1 MSVDTMRAI
10 VMRAPGGPE
19 VLEVRQVPR
28 PAVRDGEVRV
38 RVATSGINRADLM
51 QRRGLYPAPAGW
63 PNDILGL
70 EFSGH
75 VEALGAGADEAEGA
89 DGFEIGQAVMGL
101 VGGGGYAEYVTVP
114 ARQLLPTPAGLDVVT
129 AGALPEA
136 FLTAF
141 DALNL
146 QMQVKAGETVL
157 IHAVGSGV
165 GTAAL
170 QLAHA
175 SGARTLGTARTA
187 AKLEAARGLGLDEP
201 LHVEGPGWHERV
213 LSLTGGRG
221 VDVIID
227 LVGAPYLADNLAS
240 LTTRGRMIVVGVPGG
255 RAAEIDLR
263 GLMAR
268 RASITG
274 TVLRARPDEEKAAL
288 AQEARRRLIPQF
300 ERRALRPVLER
311 TWTPA
316 QAAEAHAFMEA
327 NRNFGKLLIDW
338 TGD

>member
-28 PAVRDGEVRV
+28 PVLRDGEVRV

-51 QRRGLYPAPAGW
+51 QRRGLYPAPPGW
-63 PNDILGL
+63 PSEILGL
-70 EFSGH
+70 EFSGW
-75 VEALGAGADEAEGA
+75 VDALGAGVE
-89 DGFEIGQAVMGL
+89 GFEVGQSVMGL

-114 ARQLLPTPAGLDVVT
+114 AGQLLPTPAGLDVVN
-129 AGALPEA
+129 AGAVPEA

-146 QMQVKAGETVL
+146 QMQITAGETVL

-175 SGARTLGTARTA
+175 SGARSLGTARTA
-187 AKLEAARGLGLDEP
+187 AKLEAARELGLDEP

-213 LSLTGGRG
+213 LSLTSGRG
-221 VDVIID
+221 VDVIVD

-240 LTTRGRMIVVGVPGG
+240 LATRGRMIVVGVPGG

-300 ERRALRPVLER
+300 ERKALRPVLER
-311 TWTPA
+311 TWMPA